1 MRIKPTGA
9 TVIHPK
15 LYKGWRNTGVAFEFG
30 EQIYDQPNRTHGSY
44 VEGVMKKGKDKG
56 IKKEIR
62 GYWIDIVNS
71 PYVSLGVDC
80 ETSHDEFAEG
90 LFEVQN
96 KGTGT
101 EQNRHHCVE
110 VAVYNMLAFLWEIE
124 TGAPY
129 SMSKAHDIYSGLG
142 EDASDLTNTQ
152 AAESDGAA
160 AAAEGGESL
169 RPTTEDDRRQ
179 QALVRARCIVQT
191 FENVKVFPMK
201 GGVDGL
207 LAKKQFHGLFDVVS
221 LSAGAAHHL
230 GNDDFNSILKPN
242 AAVVVEAAKFAVMLN
257 KEQEAE
263 YDSRISDMAEARG
276 LRRVDLAGA
285 ERPAMFTFDRQA

>member
-1 MRIKPTGA
+1 VSSTRECRLAAAPRLAPRHGLTRP
-9 TVIHPK
+9 HP
-15 LYKGWRNTGVAFEFG
+15 APPPA
-30 EQIYDQPNRTHGSY
+30 Q
-44 VEGVMKKGKDKG
+44 
-56 IKKEIR
+56 
-62 GYWIDIVNS
+62 
-71 PYVSLGVDC
+71 
-80 ETSHDEFAEG
+80 SHDEFAEG

-152 AAESDGAA
+152 AAESDVAA